1 LWVRLPPGAL
11 IHQEGIM
18 NNQINKNKNK
28 RQFFNMDIHIHTPAS
43 ADFQTPETTYLDIL
57 LKAESR
63 SLDIIAFTDHNT
75 INGYSSLFKDIE
87 YLSFLEKTKRL
98 LPDEKKR
105 LLEYKRLTE
114 KILILPGFEFTA
126 MFGFHI
132 IALFSPNKNI
142 REIEHLLIDLG
153 VSPELLENGSTTIG
167 ASVDVIRAYQ
177 LINQAGGIV
186 IAAHA
191 NSTNGVAMRGMN
203 FGGQTRI
210 AYTQDRNLHALE
222 VTDLDLK
229 SPRSTLSFFNG
240 TKPEYPRRMHCIQGS
255 DSHRLTMDPLH
266 KKNLGIGDRTTDVL
280 LPELSFES
288 LKDLFLSNDFSRTRP
303 HRKIE
308 EPAFDY
314 IQSAIDEG
322 PNIVQSFHETF
333 TIKQGS
339 LSSILADICAFSNT
353 NGGTVFIGVTPN
365 QKSNPR
371 GLINTAQILST
382 LVKEIDDRISPP
394 LRVTLDQQKYK
405 NKDVIR
411 ILVPRGDDTP
421 YALDENQVFIRDES
435 ETNLAVRDEIV
446 SLVERH
452 IQTRSQPDNQ
462 KISTTEVRTQGN
474 ELSENLIIKIPSEPK
489 TGVEITEA
497 IIRGG
502 KSFYTMRD
510 LRNGNTVKNVTQASA
525 RRLWHYAISKYDLVT
540 KNPLSNEIKW
550 IGNFGLLSK
559 YKQGQNDHYDF
570 VLRNETGFRYF
581 FGVTLDGIEGEWRQ
595 FLDQEEF

>member
-1 LWVRLPPGAL
+1 
-11 IHQEGIM
+11 M
-18 NNQINKNKNK
+18 NNQINKSKNK
-28 RQFFNMDIHIHTPAS
+28 RLFFNMDIHIHTPAS
-43 ADFQTPETTYLDIL
+43 ADFQTSETTYLDIL
-57 LKAESR
+57 QKAESR
-63 SLDIIAFTDHNT
+63 GLDIIAFTDHNT

-87 YLSFLEKTKRL
+87 YLTFLEKTKRL
-98 LPDEKKR
+98 LPDESKR

-132 IALFSPNKNI
+132 IGLFSPTKNI

-153 VSPELLENGSTTIG
+153 VSPELLEQGSTTIG
-167 ASVDVIRAYQ
+167 ASVDVIKAYQ

-222 VTDLDLK
+222 VTDLELK
-229 SPRSTLSFFNG
+229 GPRSTLSFFNG

-255 DSHRLTMDPLH
+255 DSHRLSIDPLH

-280 LPELSFES
+280 LPELSFET
-288 LKDLFLSNDFSRTRP
+288 LKELFISNDFSRTRP
-303 HRKIE
+303 HRQTE

-322 PNIVQSFHETF
+322 PNIVQSFHDSVS
-333 TIKQGS
+333 IKQES
-339 LSSILADICAFSNT
+339 ISFILADICAFSNT
-353 NGGTVFIGVTPN
+353 NGGTVFIGITPV
-365 QKSNPR
+365 QKSNPK
-371 GLINTAQILST
+371 GLNNPAQIISS

-394 LRVTLDQQKYK
+394 IKVTLDLQKYK
-405 NKDVIR
+405 NKEIIR

-452 IQTRSQPDNQ
+452 IQSRIQPDNLTVSIAEE
-462 KISTTEVRTQGN
+462 KIQVNTF
-474 ELSENLIIKIPSEPK
+474 SENPINKFPTEPK

-497 IIRGG
+497 INRGG

-525 RRLWHYAISKYDLVT
+525 RRLWHYAISKYDLVI
-540 KNPLSNEIKW
+540 KNPLNNEIKW
-550 IGNFGLLSK
+550 IGNYGLLSR

-570 VLRNETGFRYF
+570 ILKNENSYRYF

-595 FLDQEEF
+595 FLDQEEN

>member
-1 LWVRLPPGAL
+1 
-11 IHQEGIM
+11 M
-18 NNQINKNKNK
+18 
-28 RQFFNMDIHIHTPAS
+28 FYNMDIHIHTPAS
-43 ADFQTPETTYLDIL
+43 TDFQSPETTYLDIL
-57 LKAESR
+57 QKAESR
-63 SLDIIAFTDHNT
+63 GLNIIAFTDHNT

-87 YLSFLEKTKRL
+87 YLTFLEKTKRL
-98 LPDEKKR
+98 LQDEKNR
-105 LLEYKRLTE
+105 LLEYKRLLD

-126 MFGFHI
+126 MLGFHI
-132 IALFSPNKNI
+132 IALFSPSKNI

-153 VSPELLENGSTTIG
+153 VSPELLELGSTTIG

-191 NSTNGVAMRGMN
+191 NSTNGVAMRGIN

-229 SPRSTLSFFNG
+229 GPRSTLSFFNG

-255 DSHRLTMDPLH
+255 DSHRLSLDLLH

-280 LPELSFES
+280 LPELSFEA
-288 LKDLFLSNDFSRTRP
+288 LKDLFESNDFSRTRP
-303 HRKIE
+303 HRQTE
-308 EPAFDY
+308 EPAYDY

-322 PNIVQSFHETF
+322 SNIVQSFHEF
-333 TIKQGS
+333 VPIKQGS
-339 LSSILADICAFSNT
+339 LTPILSDICAFCNT

-365 QKSNPR
+365 QKTNPR
-371 GLINTAQILST
+371 GLNNPSQIISS

-394 LRVTLDQQKYK
+394 LKVTIDLQKYK

-411 ILVPRGDDTP
+411 ILVPRGDETP

-452 IQTRSQPDNQ
+452 IQSKFQPE
-462 KISTTEVRTQGN
+462 KSAISIINERIPIDEFSETSISKTTT
-474 ELSENLIIKIPSEPK
+474 EPK
-489 TGVEITEA
+489 TGVEITESV
-497 IIRGG
+497 IRGG

-525 RRLWHYAISKYDLVT
+525 RRLWHYAISKYDSI
-540 KNPLSNEIKW
+540 KDKPAQNEIKW
-550 IGNFGLLSK
+550 IGNYGLLSK
-559 YKQGQNDHYDF
+559 YKQGQNYHYDF
-570 VLRNETGFRYF
+570 VLKNETGFRYF

-595 FLDQEEF
+595 FLDQEEN